1 VEPNRVTFV
10 LAGPSGRTVD
20 VQAWHGDHWQRES
33 AGNAVHF
40 PQAQAEFSR
49 SSVAFN
55 RR

>member
-1 VEPNRVTFV
+1 VYGKGLNPPLRASQIF
-10 LAGPSGRTVD
+10 
-20 VQAWHGDHWQRES
+20 RES